1 MLYNYIV
8 CTKLKGAEDMSIN
21 FYNMIFVEDNFL
33 PFYRQGISIELVD
46 TYISIN
52 GLGRHRI
59 FRKPEIIEDNS
70 NFDEVFK
77 EYSSK
82 EPWVGEKKG
91 KFYLYR
97 GQINEDY
104 LDFEKNEDKFT
115 YLQITTKEEDTI
127 TVLNGKIFFRN
138 FVNGEQIALVKFAAN
153 TMLTIEKNEG
163 IIMIEFV
170 DGKFVCR

>member
-1 MLYNYIV
+1 MN
-8 CTKLKGAEDMSIN
+8 
-21 FYNMIFVEDNFL
+21 
-33 PFYRQGISIELVD
+33 

-59 FRKPEIIEDNS
+59 FRKPEIIKDNS
-70 NFDEVFK
+70 NFDEIFK

-82 EPWVGEKKG
+82 EPWVGEKNG

-115 YLQITTKEEDTI
+115 YLQITTKEDDAI

-138 FVNGEQIALVKFAAN
+138 FVNGEQIALVKFAEN
-153 TMLTIEKNEG
+153 TMLTIEKTEG

>member
-1 MLYNYIV
+1 MLYNHIV
-8 CTKLKGAEDMSIN
+8 CIKPKGVENMSIN

-33 PFYRQGISIELVD
+33 PFYKQGIPIELVD
-46 TYISIN
+46 TYVSIN

-59 FRKPEIIEDNS
+59 FRKPEAIEDNS
-70 NFDEVFK
+70 NLDEVFK
-77 EYSSK
+77 EYSLK

-91 KFYLYR
+91 KLYLYR
-97 GQINEDY
+97 AQINEEH
-104 LDFEKNEDKFT
+104 LDFDKYEDKFT
-115 YLQITTKEEDTI
+115 YLQITTKEEDII

-138 FVNGEQIALVKFAAN
+138 FVNGEQIALVRFAEN
-153 TMLTIEKNEG
+153 TMLTIEKTEG